1 MSEKIYVC
9 LLRLFPSAF
18 RKQYEEEA
26 LRLLRD
32 RLSEERGFFSRL
44 RLCFDLLEDMI
55 SALPQA
61 YRNSYAEVAPAAS
74 LTNHFDAVPLFRVL
88 QKEPLQRGAVVL
100 GSVLSLTTLA
110 IFTYV
115 LNRPVLHRAPGRNE
129 PMSPIEFVIEH
140 LNRPISPDSASG
152 IRPDILES
160 ASAERAPT
168 ETQFATADAA
178 LAASGQP
185 LVQSQ
190 PQAIR
195 NASQGANPSNTQ
207 DRMPAAI
214 VANLSGIWTG
224 SFRTASGG
232 TDVPQLFILQ
242 QEGAKLTG
250 TGGPDSTEQ
259 YSIINGSVAA
269 DSAQFEMN
277 MGQSRFLY
285 DLKVENNALRG
296 FVSISGTNQMHA
308 AKVWLMRSHE

>member
-1 MSEKIYVC
+1 
-9 LLRLFPSAF
+9 
-18 RKQYEEEA
+18 
-26 LRLLRD
+26 
-32 RLSEERGFFSRL
+32 
-44 RLCFDLLEDMI
+44 MI
-55 SALPQA
+55 RALPQA

-74 LTNHFDAVPLFRVL
+74 LTNHFDAVPFFRVL

-168 ETQFATADAA
+168 EARFATADAA

-185 LVQSQ
+185 LV
-190 PQAIR
+190 
-195 NASQGANPSNTQ
+195 GANPSDTQ

-214 VANLSGIWTG
+214 AANLSGIWTG
-224 SFRTASGG
+224 SFRTTSGG

-250 TGGPDSTEQ
+250 TGGPDSTER

-285 DLKVENNALRG
+285 HLKVENNALRG
-296 FVSISGTNQMHA
+296 TASISGANEMHA